1 VLELLQRLTRE
12 LSQGGTVSYTRR
24 SILAG
29 AVVLMLVL
37 VPVAG
42 ASAPSVTIT
51 PFSSTRTIAASPDT
65 CAFPIVVHSQGTFR
79 ESVFSNGRDATTVS
93 DFHITWTNPQSGKS
107 VHSALGGSFTAVSNG
122 DGTATVT
129 IDGNDGVFA
138 APGIGLFFGDVGRLV
153 YIADESDLNT
163 PLVVLQSTGH
173 QDATL
178 FPAVCEA
185 LA

>member
-1 VLELLQRLTRE
+1 MSCTRHA
-12 LSQGGTVSYTRR
+12 
-24 SILAG
+24 ILAG

-42 ASAPSVTIT
+42 ASTPSVTIT

-79 ESVFSNGRDATTVS
+79 ESVSSNGRDVTTVS

-107 VHSALGGSFTAVSNG
+107 VHSALGGPFIAVSNG

-129 IDGNDGVFA
+129 INGNDALFA

-153 YIADESDLNT
+153 YIAAESDLSV

-173 QDATL
+173 QDTTL